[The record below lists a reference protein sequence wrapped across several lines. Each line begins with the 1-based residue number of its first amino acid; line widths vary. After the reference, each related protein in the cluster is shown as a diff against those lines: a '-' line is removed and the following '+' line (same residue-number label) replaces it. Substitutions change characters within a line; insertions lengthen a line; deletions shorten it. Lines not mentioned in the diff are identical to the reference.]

1 MTHVELDKLTKQY
14 AGAERPAVDTLSLD
28 IKPGSIVAMLG
39 PSGCGKTTTLRMI
52 AGLLAPTAG
61 DIRLDGESVLD
72 VPAERRSAVMVFQ
85 EHVLFPYMNVEQNV
99 GFGLRMR
106 GVDKGTIQRRVA
118 EMLELV
124 RLPDIGKRRPSQ
136 LSGGQQQRVALAR
149 ALITEPRVLLL
160 DEPLSNLDAHLRDEM
175 RSLVLNVQ
183 RQLGVTTVIVTHDQQ
198 DALLLADR
206 IALIFDGVLQQY
218 CPPHDFYRR
227 PASERVARFF
237 GGVNF
242 LPAHWT
248 GDRVETGM
256 GTFGVELPPDVHVPP
271 GRVMLTIRPEHVQLG
286 PDGNASSGEPNT
298 CTGRMAECIYLGT
311 HTRCKIQLGDRTV
324 EATSGT
330 DSPVAVGEGGQVSV
344 HFPPDR
350 IWLLPAVGEHA

>member
-1 MTHVELDKLTKQY
+1 MTRVELDELTRRY
-14 AGAERPAVDTLSLD
+14 PGASQPAVDRLSLD
-28 IKPGSIVAMLG
+28 IAPGSITALLG
-39 PSGCGKTTTLRMI
+39 PSGCGKTTTLKMI
-52 AGLLAPTAG
+52 AGLLALTGG
-61 DIRLDGESVLD
+61 DIRFDGSSVLG

-85 EHVLFPYMNVEQNV
+85 DHILFPYMNVEQNV

-106 GVDKGTIQRRVA
+106 GVHKGTIQRRVA
-118 EMLELV
+118 DMLELV
-124 RLPDIGKRRPSQ
+124 RLPDIGKRRPGQ

-175 RSLVLNVQ
+175 RALVLRVQ
-183 RQLGVTTVIVTHDQQ
+183 RQLNVTTVMVTHDQQ
-198 DALLLADR
+198 DALFLADQ
-206 IALIFDGVLQQY
+206 IALMFDGVLQQY
-218 CPPHDFYRR
+218 CPPPHFYRR

-248 GDRVETGM
+248 GERAETPIGD
-256 GTFGVELPPDVHVPP
+256 FVVELPADVRIPP
-271 GRVMLTIRPEHVQLG
+271 GQVTLTIRPEHVQLAV
-286 PDGNASSGEPNT
+286 DGNPVPETSNA
-298 CTGRMAECIYLGT
+298 CTGQLIECIYVGT
-311 HTRCKIQLGDRTV
+311 HTRCAIQSGEHQI

-330 DSPVAVGEGGQVSV
+330 DSPIAFGEGGKVRL

-350 IWLLPAVGEHA
+350 IWLLEK